1 MPRRRRVSRPTG
13 IGEIGKANRRKGQS
27 PFSKTSEASNA
38 SFCLGASATKGGFTV
53 APFGISASRNSQ
65 SPPNC
70 PTISGSGYVQTVAL
84 GKNCDGVRTEDWI
97 KLTFCGDR
105 SIGVANL
112 RKGQSPFNG
121 GGTAAFTRPA
131 GVGKIG
137 IANFS
142 VGGKTPFIFINK
154 KKEVRRTSFF
164 FSSLLRQARICRG
177 RVRIRDSSAT
187 NPESYPSNLRSRE
200 RGFPSTS

>member
-1 MPRRRRVSRPTG
+1 MRVEFEDRR
-13 IGEIGKANRRKGQS
+13 IGEANRRKGLC
-27 PFSKTSEASNA
+27 PFFYSLPKRATA
-38 SFCLGASATKGGFTV
+38 SFCLGASPQKGGLTV
-53 APFGISASRNSQ
+53 APFGISASRNRQ
-65 SPPNC
+65 TPPNC
-70 PTISGSGYVQTVAL
+70 PKFSGSGYVQTVAL

-137 IANFS
+137 FANFS
-142 VGGKTPFIFINK
+142 EGGKTPF
-154 KKEVRRTSFF
+154 
-164 FSSLLRQARICRG
+164 L
-177 RVRIRDSSAT
+177 
-187 NPESYPSNLRSRE
+187 
-200 RGFPSTS
+200 